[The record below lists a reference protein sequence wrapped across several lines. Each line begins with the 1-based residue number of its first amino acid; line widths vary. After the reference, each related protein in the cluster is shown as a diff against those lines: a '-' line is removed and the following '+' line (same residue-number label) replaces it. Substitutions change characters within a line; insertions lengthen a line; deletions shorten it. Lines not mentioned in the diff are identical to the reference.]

1 MKKLIL
7 FFLAALFIQNS
18 FAAGIRFVE
27 NKKWKE
33 ILALAKKENKLV
45 FLDGYATWCGP
56 CKYMQQDI
64 FTQTEVGNYFN
75 AKFINVKLDMEE
87 GEGLVLSEKFD
98 LTAYPT
104 LFFIN
109 GEGELVHK
117 YVGAL
122 DAKEF
127 ITLGKN
133 ALDPQK
139 QFFSRKDKAAKGK
152 LAPEDFHN
160 WLHDA
165 EDLKEDAD
173 SVIASYLSYDNYPL
187 LEKDML
193 DILLDHVRTL
203 TGEQLHFL
211 FDNRE
216 KIKQLTARS
225 SDELDKTLLSKV
237 RSFAISESL
246 SNEEID
252 FALFQKTVAQFFPK
266 KAAAETQ
273 KMKVKYYFIKEEVT
287 EAIAALEPCLG
298 NTPLKISVEE
308 LATIIIDYAD
318 IIIEKDQAGTV
329 IKKIGQYQVSAADAD
344 LAYYKDLALLIIYY
358 KQGDKKTMETVS
370 ARILQNNKTPEEI
383 RELVT
388 GLRDK

>member
-7 FFLAALFIQNS
+7 FFLAALLIQNS

-56 CKYMQQDI
+56 CQYMQQDI

-75 AKFINVKLDMEE
+75 AKFINVKLDMEK

-109 GEGELVHK
+109 GDGELVHK

-133 ALDPQK
+133 ALDPKK

-152 LAPEDFHN
+152 LGPEDFHS

-165 EDLKEDAD
+165 EDLKEDVD
-173 SVIASYLSYDNYPL
+173 GVIASYLSHNNYPL
-187 LEKDML
+187 LEKNML

-203 TGEQLHFL
+203 TEEQLHFL

-216 KIKQLTARS
+216 KIKQITARS
-225 SDELDKTLLSKV
+225 SDELDNALLSKV

-287 EAIAALEPCLG
+287 EAIAALGPCLE

-308 LATIIIDYAD
+308 LATIIIDYAG

-329 IKKIGQYQVSAADAD
+329 IKKIEQYQVSVAEAD

-388 GLRDK
+388 GLKDK